1 MRLAIFV
8 FTLGFTA
15 LAVHAEPVYRSVMP
29 DGRIIYGDKPA
40 PGASE
45 AKEVTLSKPNIIAPV
60 STKPPPAAKPV
71 PGDKP
76 KGTVAEPDTDPVARA
91 QQRLDA
97 AKAALEAGREEQ
109 EGDRIGTVKKGSSQ
123 RSEAYFKRVK
133 SLEDAVAAAQ
143 KQLDDARR

>member
-1 MRLAIFV
+1 MRHAILL
-8 FTLGFTA
+8 FTLACAALTA
-15 LAVHAEPVYRSVMP
+15 HGQPVYRSVMP

-45 AKEVTLSKPNIIAPV
+45 AKEVTLPKPNIIAPV
-60 STKPPPAAKPV
+60 STKPPPAAKPA

-76 KGTVAEPDTDPVARA
+76 KGAGAESETDPVKRA

-97 AKAALEAGREEQ
+97 AKAALEDGREQ
-109 EGDRIGTVKKGSSQ
+109 TEGDRTGTATKGAS
-123 RSEAYFKRVK
+123 RLNDEYYKRVK
-133 SLEDAVAAAQ
+133 TLEEAVAAAQ